1 MIKELR
7 KKLTLLY
14 TVTTGTILTLVVAGL
29 LFYNLRVSEKDALQT
44 FQNQI
49 VAVASR
55 MQYGSTISGSWLA
68 QTEASE
74 KLIIHIEE
82 NREPFLY
89 SGSWAPATD
98 RQTLIDRAREEALK
112 EKVNPEVRPVSSSVI
127 QSSVFTVK
135 GDQGDSYYGT
145 ILVFPTAKGYQ
156 SLTLLGYR
164 TPGISLIRSQ
174 GPRFLLFDILGIAAL
189 FFVSWYFVGKSLE
202 PVEMSRKRQNEFI
215 ASASHEL
222 RSPLAVIESSVTAI
236 DAVAASHAPLQSAE
250 GSDSPSPLQSAD
262 GSDSPSPLQS
272 AECSEK
278 QAQYLKNIRSECRR
292 MAALVGDMLLLASTD
307 AGSWSIK
314 QETVDMDTLLI
325 ETYELFEPVCQNS
338 QVRLFLDLP
347 EETLPHVTGDASCLK
362 QLLTILLDN
371 AVSYTPANKKITISA
386 AVKGK
391 EMTISV
397 ADQGCGIPADVRA
410 HIFDR
415 FYRGDTSR
423 TDKRH
428 FGLGLSIAKEL
439 TTLHG
444 GRISVDETEGGGAA
458 FRVKLPVMAENEGQ
472 RL

>member
-55 MQYGSTISGSWLA
+55 MQYGSTISRSWLA

-89 SGSWAPATD
+89 PGSWVPATD

-112 EKVNPEVRPVSSSVI
+112 EKVNPAVRPVSSSVI

-135 GDQGDSYYGT
+135 GEQGDSYYGT

-164 TPGISLIRSQ
+164 TPGASLIRSQ
-174 GPRFLLFDILGIAAL
+174 GPRFLLFDILGIFAL
-189 FFVSWYFVGKSLE
+189 FLVSWYFVGKSLE
-202 PVEMSRKRQNEFI
+202 PVELSRKRQNEFI

-236 DAVAASHAPLQSAE
+236 DAVAAAP
-250 GSDSPSPLQSAD
+250 P
-262 GSDSPSPLQS
+262 PLQS

-292 MAALVGDMLLLASTD
+292 MAALVGDMLLLASSD

-325 ETYELFEPVCQNS
+325 ETYELFEPVCQSS
-338 QVRLFLDLP
+338 QIRLFLDLP
-347 EETLPHVTGDASCLK
+347 EETLPHVNGDASCLK

-386 AVKGK
+386 AVNGK
-391 EMTISV
+391 EITVSV

-444 GRISVDETEGGGAA
+444 GRILVDETEGGGAT
-458 FRVKLPVMAENEGQ
+458 FRVKLPVVGENEGK

>member
-112 EKVNPEVRPVSSSVI
+112 EKVNPAVRPVSSSVI

-174 GPRFLLFDILGIAAL
+174 GPRFLLFDILGL
-189 FFVSWYFVGKSLE
+189 SL
-202 PVEMSRKRQNEFI
+202 I
-215 ASASHEL
+215 
-222 RSPLAVIESSVTAI
+222 
-236 DAVAASHAPLQSAE
+236 
-250 GSDSPSPLQSAD
+250 
-262 GSDSPSPLQS
+262 
-272 AECSEK
+272 
-278 QAQYLKNIRSECRR
+278 
-292 MAALVGDMLLLASTD
+292 
-307 AGSWSIK
+307 
-314 QETVDMDTLLI
+314 
-325 ETYELFEPVCQNS
+325 
-338 QVRLFLDLP
+338 
-347 EETLPHVTGDASCLK
+347 
-362 QLLTILLDN
+362 
-371 AVSYTPANKKITISA
+371 
-386 AVKGK
+386 
-391 EMTISV
+391 
-397 ADQGCGIPADVRA
+397 
-410 HIFDR
+410 HI
-415 FYRGDTSR
+415 
-423 TDKRH
+423 
-428 FGLGLSIAKEL
+428 
-439 TTLHG
+439 
-444 GRISVDETEGGGAA
+444 
-458 FRVKLPVMAENEGQ
+458 
-472 RL
+472 

>member
-89 SGSWAPATD
+89 SGSWVPATD
-98 RQTLIDRAREEALK
+98 RQTLIDLAREEALK
-112 EKVNPEVRPVSSSVI
+112 EKVNPAVRPVSSSVI
-127 QSSVFTVK
+127 QSSVFTVTGEQK
-135 GDQGDSYYGT
+135 DSYYGT
-145 ILVFPTAKGYQ
+145 ILVFPTARSYQ

-164 TPGISLIRSQ
+164 TPGIVLLKDQ
-174 GPRFLLFDILGIAAL
+174 GPRFLLFDLLGIAAL
-189 FFVSWYFVGKSLE
+189 FLVSWYFVGKSLE

-215 ASASHEL
+215 AAASHEL

-236 DAVAASHAPLQSAE
+236 AAAEESSAAPR
-250 GSDSPSPLQSAD
+250 
-262 GSDSPSPLQS
+262 S
-272 AECSEK
+272 AECMEK
-278 QAQYLKNIRSECRR
+278 QTQYLKNIRAECSR

-307 AGSWSIK
+307 AGSWSVK
-314 QETVDMDTLLI
+314 RETVDMDTLLI
-325 ETYELFEPVCQNS
+325 ETYELYEPICRS
-338 QVRLFLDLP
+338 SGIRLFLDLP
-347 EETLPHVTGDASCLK
+347 EETLPHVTGDSFRLK

-371 AVSYTPANKKITISA
+371 AVSYTPEDRGITISA
-386 AVKGK
+386 AVNGK
-391 EMTISV
+391 ELTISV
-397 ADQGCGIPADVRA
+397 ADQGCGIPPEARA

-415 FYRGDTSR
+415 FYRGDSSR

-439 TTLHG
+439 AVLHG
-444 GRISVDETEGGGAA
+444 GRISVGETEGGGAT
-458 FRVKLPVMAENEGQ
+458 FWIKLPVIIENG
-472 RL
+472 L